1 MRKRPKLWRSTPPS
15 VFPVSLSLL
24 GLGLGWR
31 NAADVLPIA
40 HEIGDLLLAFATAFF
55 LYFFALYLRKFLT
68 RPAVLI
74 EEVALP
80 TARAGL
86 AAGAMS
92 MMLLAAALLPF
103 GISASEVWWFG
114 VVLQVGAS
122 GLGAYAIW
130 REPAEL
136 REFTPFQYLTFVG
149 PVVGPIAGI
158 PLGHIWESYVL
169 TIAALIPYLV
179 ITVGFAIQ
187 SLRHG
192 IPLPLRPAVA
202 IYLAPNCLFATS
214 FGLLGVEWAFE
225 ICYWIAGGIAL
236 ALIALGPWMSR
247 GGWSPLWA
255 GFVFPSTAFLLVQV
269 LAVRLGIGKAALI
282 GAYSAMAFATPL
294 VLFITYRF
302 IMTWVTGELAEGS
315 RAARA

>member
-1 MRKRPKLWRSTPPS
+1 MHRRPKLWRSTPPS

-40 HEIGDLLLAFATAFF
+40 DEIGDLMLAFATAFF
-55 LYFFALYLRKFLT
+55 LYFFALYMRKISV
-68 RPAVLI
+68 RPRVVL

-80 TARAGL
+80 PARAGL

-103 GISASEVWWFG
+103 GITASEVWWLG

-122 GLGAYAIW
+122 GLGAFAIW
-130 REPAEL
+130 REPQEL

-169 TIAALIPYLV
+169 TLAALVPYLV
-179 ITVGFAIQ
+179 ITAGFAIQ
-187 SLRHG
+187 SLRRG

-202 IYLAPNCLFATS
+202 IFLAPNCLFATS
-214 FGLLGVEWAFE
+214 FGLLGVDWAFQ
-225 ICYWIAGGIAL
+225 IFYWLAGGIAL
-236 ALIALGPWMSR
+236 ALIGIGPWMSQ

-255 GFVFPSTAFLLVQV
+255 GFAFPSTAFLLVQV
-269 LAVRLGIGKAALI
+269 LAVKLGVGNAALI
-282 GAYSAMAFATPL
+282 GTCTAMSFATPL
-294 VLFITYRF
+294 VFFITYRF

-315 RAARA
+315 GAARA